1 MTIGAIFIGCFFVS
15 TVSENQVVSGL
26 NTVAYFLAGFVL
38 GIPIAWFFLSAGR
51 ITLRIMRHERL
62 VNSGSYTGST
72 VSYNSNNKWDQ
83 ERAERERQER
93 EADQRAKARYDART
107 NQLKAEYDARTAAGW
122 GKTGAERNFRNDADY
137 PMLCALEVVDPETKE
152 QAEAILNQLGIP
164 MSNAI
169 GMFLKQVV
177 LHRGIPFDMRLPAA
191 KPTAIGGMTKDQVDM
206 ELQKGMDDIAAGR
219 VVSADEVEAEM
230 RRLYGI

>member
-51 ITLRIMRHERL
+51 IAFRIMRHERL

-107 NQLKAEYDARTAAGW
+107 NQLKA
-122 GKTGAERNFRNDADY
+122 
-137 PMLCALEVVDPETKE
+137 V
-152 QAEAILNQLGIP
+152 
-164 MSNAI
+164 
-169 GMFLKQVV
+169 
-177 LHRGIPFDMRLPAA
+177 
-191 KPTAIGGMTKDQVDM
+191 
-206 ELQKGMDDIAAGR
+206 
-219 VVSADEVEAEM
+219 
-230 RRLYGI
+230 

>member
-51 ITLRIMRHERL
+51 IAFRIMRHERL

-122 GKTGAERNFRNDADY
+122 GKTGAERNFRNDAVSY
-137 PMLCALEVVDPETKE
+137 THLT
-152 QAEAILNQLGIP
+152 
-164 MSNAI
+164 
-169 GMFLKQVV
+169 
-177 LHRGIPFDMRLPAA
+177 LP
-191 KPTAIGGMTKDQVDM
+191 TT
-206 ELQKGMDDIAAGR
+206 
-219 VVSADEVEAEM
+219 
-230 RRLYGI
+230 

>member
-1 MTIGAIFIGCFFVS
+1 MDTKESVGKAAKGLGSLVLILLLMKGFTFSFRSNWLLTIGIIVGGTLFLYFVGLQCIAGYLWKRKLVTIGAIFIGCFFVS

-51 ITLRIMRHERL
+51 IAFRIMRHERL

-83 ERAERERQER
+83 ERAKRERQER

-137 PMLCALEVVDPETKE
+137 WK
-152 QAEAILNQLGIP
+152 NQ
-164 MSNAI
+164 
-169 GMFLKQVV
+169 
-177 LHRGIPFDMRLPAA
+177 
-191 KPTAIGGMTKDQVDM
+191 
-206 ELQKGMDDIAAGR
+206 QKK
-219 VVSADEVEAEM
+219 
-230 RRLYGI
+230 Y

>member
-1 MTIGAIFIGCFFVS
+1 MS

-38 GIPIAWFFLSAGR
+38 VIPIAWFFLSAGR
-51 ITLRIMRHERL
+51 IALRIMRHERL

-137 PMLCALEVVDPETKE
+137 WKK
-152 QAEAILNQLGIP
+152 QQKKILT
-164 MSNAI
+164 
-169 GMFLKQVV
+169 LKI
-177 LHRGIPFDMRLPAA
+177 RGYSI
-191 KPTAIGGMTKDQVDM
+191 
-206 ELQKGMDDIAAGR
+206 
-219 VVSADEVEAEM
+219 
-230 RRLYGI
+230 

>member
-15 TVSENQVVSGL
+15 TVSEYQVVSGL

-107 NQLKAEYDARTAAGW
+107 NQLKAEYDARTAAG
-122 GKTGAERNFRNDADY
+122 
-137 PMLCALEVVDPETKE
+137 
-152 QAEAILNQLGIP
+152 
-164 MSNAI
+164 
-169 GMFLKQVV
+169 
-177 LHRGIPFDMRLPAA
+177 
-191 KPTAIGGMTKDQVDM
+191 
-206 ELQKGMDDIAAGR
+206 
-219 VVSADEVEAEM
+219 
-230 RRLYGI
+230 

>member
-51 ITLRIMRHERL
+51 IAFRIMRHERL

-72 VSYNSNNKWDQ
+72 VSYNSNNKWNQ

-107 NQLKAEYDARTAAGW
+107 AAGW

-137 PMLCALEVVDPETKE
+137 WK
-152 QAEAILNQLGIP
+152 NQ
-164 MSNAI
+164 
-169 GMFLKQVV
+169 
-177 LHRGIPFDMRLPAA
+177 
-191 KPTAIGGMTKDQVDM
+191 
-206 ELQKGMDDIAAGR
+206 QKK
-219 VVSADEVEAEM
+219 
-230 RRLYGI
+230 Y

>member
-51 ITLRIMRHERL
+51 ITLRIIRHERL
-62 VNSGSYTGST
+62 VNSGSYTCPT

-93 EADQRAKARYDART
+93 EADQRTKARYDART

-137 PMLCALEVVDPETKE
+137 WK
-152 QAEAILNQLGIP
+152 NQ
-164 MSNAI
+164 
-169 GMFLKQVV
+169 
-177 LHRGIPFDMRLPAA
+177 
-191 KPTAIGGMTKDQVDM
+191 
-206 ELQKGMDDIAAGR
+206 QKK
-219 VVSADEVEAEM
+219 
-230 RRLYGI
+230 Y

>member
-26 NTVAYFLAGFVL
+26 NSVAYFLAGFVL

-51 ITLRIMRHERL
+51 IALRIMRHERL

-122 GKTGAERNFRNDADY
+122 GKQAQN
-137 PMLCALEVVDPETKE
+137 ETSVMMRIIGKISKK
-152 QAEAILNQLGIP
+152 ILT
-164 MSNAI
+164 
-169 GMFLKQVV
+169 LKI
-177 LHRGIPFDMRLPAA
+177 RGCSIENSVPQPLIF
-191 KPTAIGGMTKDQVDM
+191 V
-206 ELQKGMDDIAAGR
+206 
-219 VVSADEVEAEM
+219 
-230 RRLYGI
+230 